1 MVGLLNNSP
10 GSQSISV
17 EHQSVVSGR
26 PTAQVHI
33 VRHFDG
39 GALEF

>member
-1 MVGLLNNSP
+1 MFGLLNNSP

-26 PTAQVHI
+26 PAQVHI